1 MTKEAQ
7 QAWIADEAVRYK
19 EILRKDKKRQYWR
32 NKTLIEEEKNIVL
45 PEVVIPKY
53 KKEVR
58 KFNLTPANIVAF
70 ASNCLKAVRP

>member
-1 MTKEAQ
+1 MPEYVKCYLE
-7 QAWIADEAVRYK
+7 DETVRYK
-19 EILRKDKKRQYWR
+19 EILRKDKQRQYWR

-53 KKEVR
+53 KKKVR

-70 ASNCLKAVRP
+70 ASNCLKAIAP